1 MIETYLLENLAAFA
15 RCGTLSAAAEELH
28 VSQPA
33 LTRSM
38 QKLED
43 ILEVPLFDRQKN
55 RIALNEYGRLAAS
68 HAERI
73 LEEEEEMVRLVRS
86 LYRSHRTIVLGS
98 CAPMPLLQIQA
109 VLTRL
114 FNEMTIST
122 EIQDDDVL
130 IKGLLD
136 DTYQLAV
143 FHEEPSADG
152 LYYRPCGEEHLNV
165 SLPPHHPLAGQTSLT
180 LRDLDGISIL
190 QRSVVGFWFKV
201 CQAKMPNAHFLMQD
215 EFETFME
222 IVQSSSLPTFSTD
235 LSLRLNPERKDL
247 RVNIPLTDPEV
258 NVTFYLACKKEDRG
272 RFRRLFAE
280 MEKEDK

>member
-1 MIETYLLENLAAFA
+1 MIETYLLENLIAFA

-55 RIALNEYGRLAAS
+55 RIALNEYGRLAAD
-68 HAERI
+68 HAARI
-73 LEEEEEMVRLVRS
+73 LEEEDEMVHLVRS
-86 LYRSHRTIVLGS
+86 LYRSHRTIALGS
-98 CAPMPLLQIQA
+98 CAPMPIYPVQT

-114 FNEMTIST
+114 FSEMTIST
-122 EIQDDDVL
+122 EIQDDETL
-130 IKGLLD
+130 LKGLLN

-143 FHEEPSADG
+143 FHEEPTQKD
-152 LYYRPCGEEHLNV
+152 LYYQVWGEEHLHV
-165 SLPPHHPLAGQTSLT
+165 SLPPHHPLANHESLT
-180 LRDLDGISIL
+180 LADLDGISIL
-190 QRSVVGFWFKV
+190 QRTRVGFWFKI
-201 CQAKMPNAHFLMQD
+201 CQEKMPNAHFLMQD
-215 EFETFME
+215 EFDTFME

-235 LSLRLNPERKDL
+235 LSLQMNPERKDM

-258 NVTFYLACKKEDRG
+258 NVTFYLVCKQEDRS

-280 MEKEDK
+280 TCRK